1 MPGAEG
7 RKAAA
12 VRLTEEKQDNEIN
25 RGFPLK
31 PCGCYGRHCGGSSN
45 NHTDSPHDAVAP
57 PLGGDLKELNMEL
70 NSCSHAPVHRH
81 IIHKRARAEATRASM
96 DDARIQAI
104 W

>member
-45 NHTDSPHDAVAP
+45 NHTDAWVLEFLFHFRDDVV
-57 PLGGDLKELNMEL
+57 DLMG
-70 NSCSHAPVHRH
+70 
-81 IIHKRARAEATRASM
+81 
-96 DDARIQAI
+96 
-104 W
+104 